1 MTTFQLASMG
11 LAVAGAVSY
20 HLSQKSVPKDAGPL
34 AVLFHAYLIA
44 AALCLLLVLLAGGE
58 QGRAELLRPRPVSL
72 ALGVCVLAI
81 EVGVLLVYRSG
92 WPVGRAALVSTLFA
106 TAVLLPVGYWF
117 FGETLPPLKV
127 AGLAACLAGAALL
140 CR

>member
-1 MTTFQLASMG
+1 MTKFQLATMM

-34 AVLFHAYLIA
+34 AVLFHAYLVA
-44 AALCLLLVLLAGGE
+44 AALCLVLVLFAAGE
-58 QGRAELLRPRPVSL
+58 QGRAELLRPRPISL
-72 ALGVCVLAI
+72 ALGVCVLMI

-92 WPVGRAALVSTLFA
+92 WPVGRAALISTLLA
-106 TAVLLPVGYWF
+106 TVALLPVGYWY

-127 AGLAACLAGAALL
+127 AGLVACLVGTILL
-140 CR
+140 CW